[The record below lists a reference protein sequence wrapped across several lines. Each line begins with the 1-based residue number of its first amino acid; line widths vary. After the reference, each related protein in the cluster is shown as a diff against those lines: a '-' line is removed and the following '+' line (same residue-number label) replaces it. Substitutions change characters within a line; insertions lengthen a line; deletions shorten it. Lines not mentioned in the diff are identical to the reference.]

1 MQPASKTHRENA
13 MTAVV
18 LEETR
23 TIAVKD
29 VKDAEMQE
37 QTDVLIRVTSS
48 AICGTDLHFY
58 EGRMRGI
65 EGGVIGHE
73 PLGVVEEVGSAVK
86 NVQKGDRV
94 TVPTHICCGFC
105 AMCVEG
111 HTSECLM
118 TNPPAAGGAYGYP
131 NKGGYQGAQAE
142 LLRIPFADANC
153 LKLPGEPGDQWED
166 DFVLLADAFTT
177 GYHAAAI
184 CDISPGDTVAIFGA
198 GSVGLL
204 AAYSAKLRGAA
215 RVYVVDTVKDRL
227 EKAGELGAVPIDF
240 LHGDPV
246 EQIKAEQSKWRSGG
260 AFRNEKPLNGVT
272 CAIDAIGFQA
282 RSKQDYREEDP
293 LWVTEA
299 IAELIN
305 PAGRIAIIGVW
316 PPKDPHGVDPTL
328 KEGKLLVPWD
338 KLFGKNVRI
347 TMGRDDDERWNG
359 KLRDMILT
367 GAAKPSQV
375 VSHRLSLEEAPE
387 AFRKFDAREE
397 GYIKVVLK
405 P

>member
-1 MQPASKTHRENA
+1 MK
-13 MTAVV
+13 AVV

-23 TIAVKD
+23 NIVVRE
-29 VKDAEMQE
+29 VKDAEMVA
-37 QTDVLIRVTSS
+37 QTDVLLRVTSS

-65 EGGVIGHE
+65 EGGIIGHE
-73 PLGVVEEVGSAVK
+73 PLGVVEEVGSAVL
-86 NVQKGDRV
+86 NVKKGDRV

-105 AMCVEG
+105 AMCVDG
-111 HTSECLM
+111 HSSACLT
-118 TNPPAAGGAYGYP
+118 TNPGAAGAAYGYP

-142 LLRIPFADANC
+142 LLRVPLADANC
-153 LKLPGEPGDQWED
+153 LKLPGEPGDAWED

-184 CDISPGDTVAIFGA
+184 TDVGPGDSIAIFGA
-198 GSVGLL
+198 GAIGLL
-204 AAYSAKLRGAA
+204 AAYAARLRGAA
-215 RVYVVDTVKDRL
+215 KIYVVDAVAERL
-227 EKAGELGAVPIDF
+227 EKAGELGAVPINF

-246 EQIKAEQSKWRSGG
+246 EQIKEQQSRWRSGD
-260 AFRNEKPLNGVT
+260 AFRQEKPLGGVT

-282 RSKQDYREEDP
+282 RSKTDYAKEDP

-305 PAGRIAIIGVW
+305 PAGRLAIIGVW
-316 PPKDPHGVDPTL
+316 PPKDPHGVEPSL
-328 KEGKLLVPWD
+328 AEGKLTVPWG
-338 KLFGKNVRI
+338 KLFGKSVRI

-367 GAAKPSQV
+367 GAAKPSRI
-375 VSHRLSLEEAPE
+375 VSHRLSLDEAPE

-397 GYIKVVLK
+397 GFVKVVLK

>member
-1 MQPASKTHRENA
+1 MK
-13 MTAVV
+13 AVV

-23 TIAVKD
+23 KIVVRE
-29 VKDAEMQE
+29 VKDAEMRE
-37 QTDVLIRVTSS
+37 QTDVLMRVTSS

-65 EGGVIGHE
+65 EGGIIGHE
-73 PLGVVEEVGSAVK
+73 PLGVVEEVGSAVI
-86 NVQKGDRV
+86 NVRKGDRV

-105 AMCVEG
+105 AMCVAG
-111 HTSECLM
+111 HSSACLT
-118 TNPPAAGGAYGYP
+118 TNPGQAGAAYGYP
-131 NKGGYQGAQAE
+131 NKGGYQGAQAQ
-142 LLRIPFADANC
+142 LLRVPLADANC
-153 LKLPGEPGDQWED
+153 LKLPGEPHDQWED

-184 CDISPGDTVAIFGA
+184 TDVGPGDTIAIFGA

-215 RVYVVDTVKDRL
+215 RVYVVDAIQDRL

-240 LHGDPV
+240 LAGDPV
-246 EQIKAEQSKWRSGG
+246 EQIQAEQGKWRSGG
-260 AFRNEKPLNGVT
+260 AFRMEKPLGGVT

-282 RSKQDYREEDP
+282 RSKQDYSQEDP
-293 LWVTEA
+293 HWVIDA

-316 PPKDPHGVDPTL
+316 PPKDPHGAVASL
-328 KEGKLLVPWD
+328 KEGKLLVAWD
-338 KLFGKNVRI
+338 KLFGKSVRI
-347 TMGRDDDERWNG
+347 TMGRDDDERWNR

-375 VSHRLSLEEAPE
+375 VSHRLSLDEAPE
-387 AFRKFDAREE
+387 AFSKFDERVD